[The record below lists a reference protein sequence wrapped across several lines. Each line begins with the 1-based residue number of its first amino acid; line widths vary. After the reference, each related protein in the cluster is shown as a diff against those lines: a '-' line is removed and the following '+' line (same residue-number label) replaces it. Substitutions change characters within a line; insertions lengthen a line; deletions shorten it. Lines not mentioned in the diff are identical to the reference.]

1 MSTENGLSQQNGN
14 GASVEVAQLQEM
26 RGGQDNARVEAE
38 LESLRHALAIM
49 NEQLKENKNEIAEL
63 KKPIIEKAKRK
74 LELKIAD
81 LQAIIESS
89 KNKIAQTAQN
99 GYQKTVENVQHA
111 GSAIGVARIAVGN
124 GINSPVKNT
133 ATYLEKVA
141 KQAELKSEALRDMDP
156 GMIDL
161 IGDRQFSQ
169 ETLNILKSHGVEN
182 VVTLNEY
189 AYQVMEDGVISEK
202 ERMILAFIGKLEVTK
217 KDKKEMSKLK
227 FAHGVDI
234 KANEVVAGSAKNIAG
249 ALNYAATRDVRDVAG
264 DAFGAAKNKLKNLF
278 GKKK

>member
-1 MSTENGLSQQNGN
+1 M
-14 GASVEVAQLQEM
+14 
-26 RGGQDNARVEAE
+26 EAE